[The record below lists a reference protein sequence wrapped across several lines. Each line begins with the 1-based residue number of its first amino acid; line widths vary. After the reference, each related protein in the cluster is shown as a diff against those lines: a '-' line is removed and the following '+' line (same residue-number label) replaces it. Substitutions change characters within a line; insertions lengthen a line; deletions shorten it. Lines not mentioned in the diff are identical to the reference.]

1 MPPFY
6 FMTYRDDE
14 WSEMFADLRKEAG
27 LTQRRAAIEAGLSQN
42 YVRTIESRKISPTV
56 RNLDKVL
63 NVYGYE
69 LEVVK
74 K

>member
-1 MPPFY
+1 MKY
-6 FMTYRDDE
+6 KDDE
-14 WSEMFADLRKEAG
+14 WSEILTDLRQEAG
-27 LTQRRAAIEAGLSQN
+27 LTQRRAAIKAGLSQN
-42 YVRTIESRKISPTV
+42 YVRTIESCKISPTV

>member
-6 FMTYRDDE
+6 FMKYNDE
-14 WSEMFADLRKEAG
+14 WSEIFTDLRKEAG
-27 LTQRRAAIEAGLSQN
+27 LSQRKAAIKAGLSPN
-42 YVRTIESRKISPTV
+42 YVRTIETRKISPTI

>member
-1 MPPFY
+1 MKY
-6 FMTYRDDE
+6 TDE
-14 WSEMFADLRKEAG
+14 WSEMITGLRKESG
-27 LTQRRAAIEAGLSQN
+27 LTQRKAAIKAGLSPN
-42 YVRTIESRKISPTV
+42 YVRTIENRKISPTI

>member
-1 MPPFY
+1 MPPFDSMKY
-6 FMTYRDDE
+6 TDE
-14 WSEMFADLRKEAG
+14 WSEMFADLRKESG
-27 LTQRRAAIEAGLSQN
+27 LTQRKAAIKAGLSQN
-42 YVRTIESRKISPTV
+42 YVRAIENRTVSPTV

-69 LEVVK
+69 LDVVK

>member
-1 MPPFY
+1 MPPVDSMKY
-6 FMTYRDDE
+6 KDE
-14 WSEMFADLRKEAG
+14 WSEIFTDLRKEAG
-27 LTQRRAAIEAGLSQN
+27 LTQRKAAIKAGLSQN
-42 YVRTIESRKISPTV
+42 YVRAIENRTVSPTV

-74 K
+74 L

>member
-1 MPPFY
+1 
-6 FMTYRDDE
+6 MTYRDDE

-42 YVRTIESRKISPTV
+42 YVRTIENRKISPTV

>member
-1 MPPFY
+1 MKKE
-6 FMTYRDDE
+6 RDQ
-14 WSEMFADLRKEAG
+14 WGEMLVDLRKEAK
-27 LTQRRAAIEAGLSQN
+27 LSQRQAALKAGLSVN
-42 YVRTIESRKISPTV
+42 YVRAIECYEVSPTV

-63 NVYGYE
+63 DVYGYE

>member
-1 MPPFY
+1 MKY
-6 FMTYRDDE
+6 TDE

-27 LTQRRAAIEAGLSQN
+27 LTQRKAAIKAGLSPN
-42 YVRTIESRKISPTV
+42 YVGAIETRKISPTV

>member
-1 MPPFY
+1 
-6 FMTYRDDE
+6 
-14 WSEMFADLRKEAG
+14 MFADLRKEAG
-27 LTQRRAAIEAGLSQN
+27 LTQRKAAIKAGLSPN
-42 YVRTIESRKISPTV
+42 YVGAIETRKISPTV

>member
-1 MPPFY
+1 MA
-6 FMTYRDDE
+6 
-14 WSEMFADLRKEAG
+14 SEQAGMSAHYVARKECG
-27 LTQRRAAIEAGLSQN
+27 N
-42 YVRTIESRKISPTV
+42 YSPSV

>member
-6 FMTYRDDE
+6 FMKYNDE
-14 WSEMFADLRKEAG
+14 WSEIFTDLRKEAG
-27 LTQRRAAIEAGLSQN
+27 LTQRKAAIKAGLSPN
-42 YVRTIESRKISPTV
+42 YVRTIEDRKISPTI

>member
-6 FMTYRDDE
+6 FMTYKDDE
-14 WSEMFADLRKEAG
+14 WSEMFTDLRKEAG
-27 LTQRRAAIEAGLSQN
+27 LTQRKAAIKAGLSQN
-42 YVRTIESRKISPTV
+42 YVRTIENRKISPTV